1 MSVEESTSTYVN
13 NVSVDI
19 PIRLVSDLPLDGSDT
34 FDVIAVVGNK
44 DTVRINWNNL
54 SSNSV
59 QQTHTIPVGPGIASG
74 VAPNTITLAV
84 DKGGLYV
91 SDGSEWRKTFT
102 YSDNWDDLEPSE
114 DGREA
119 RFLLVNKPMSL
130 SDEEIGYVK
139 ESLNIGIATSVKE
152 GLVKGHDNT
161 TDATKEDYVP
171 NAVRVDTNG
180 TMYVNV
186 AHPASE
192 ANPSGIPGIV
202 TLKDYYDADSV
213 SDGIHAVTENY
224 VREAINNYGETV
236 KLPIATTEQVG
247 VVQAIEGSPIKVDS
261 GGRISIDTA
270 THAQQGVVYVDNNK
284 DTSVDS
290 HAASVGLVKEMLT
303 SEINPV
309 KTTIA
314 GDSLGMVRVPG
325 NTAITIDSSGVISVR
340 SAANSGAEGI
350 VNIIQELSPSVE
362 YSNDTT
368 GNTAVTPQAITDY
381 VDYRLEHLDE
391 SLPKATATTLGAI
404 MTGAGVTTD
413 SNGVLTLTNAT
424 PQTIGGVYVQLAE
437 DDENEI
443 TPASVPTVS
452 RVREMIGDISGTSA
466 GVAST
471 SSYGVVKLSTSIIED
486 GAKIGVNSYGQ
497 LIAEKTSISGGF
509 IDGEVGLAKY
519 NELGLVALS
528 ANKTVSNTANSPGLP
543 IGANSTGMLYVDASA
558 SAATTNKLGL
568 VKLSVPSGVL
578 NSSDPGVGVD
588 ENGKLRVNLSGTSSG
603 GSTSYY
609 MYETSKPS
617 DPVNLYYYKDG
628 AYNMPFVYTATS
640 SKKGVVLLG
649 TSTII
654 KGGTPVGVD
663 DSGRL
668 SVAINLSGG
677 GDDSSATIGTATST
691 SAGVVKLAQ
700 DERITGGLPIGLNA
714 NGQLVVASSSTN
726 LSSATTSIM
735 GGVKLSSADTYQD
748 LYGRVGLNNN
758 NQIVVAPATYSTPG
772 VVKIAGST
780 FDAGDNYSLVGR
792 SPEGALAVKVTG
804 GSSSP
809 SAGTVEVSAPLT
821 VKLVEKEDVA
831 GYIVT
836 MTGGFV
842 QMNDGSLVKVDP
854 VTEEDNVIID
864 PVAGQM
870 LKLKVY
876 INKDGEA
883 VAKLQLTSDT
893 KVLTC
898 KPLLV

>member
-1 MSVEESTSTYVN
+1 MSTIQFKPAPE
-13 NVSVDI
+13 
-19 PIRLVSDLPLDGSDT
+19 LPLSSSGT
-34 FDVIAVVGNK
+34 FDVIAVTGNK

-54 SSNSV
+54 QSGSV
-59 QQTHTIPVGPGIASG
+59 QQTQSIPTEAGTAPG
-74 VAPNTITLAV
+74 TQYITLAA
-84 DKGGLYV
+84 DSSGLYV

-102 YSDNWDDLEPSE
+102 YGTHWEDLEPAE
-114 DGREA
+114 DGSETRA
-119 RFLLVNKPMSL
+119 LLVNKTMDL
-130 SDEEIGYVK
+130 SETEVGNVR
-139 ESLNIGIATSVKE
+139 ESLNIGIATVETE
-152 GLVKGHDNT
+152 GLVKGYSNT
-161 TDATKEDYVP
+161 SDATAEDYIP
-171 NAVRVDTNG
+171 NAVRVDADG
-180 TMYVNV
+180 TMLVNIAV
-186 AHPASE
+186 PASE
-192 ANPSGIPGIV
+192 ANPTGIPGIV
-202 TLKDYYDADSV
+202 TLKNYYDADSV
-213 SDGIHAVTENY
+213 GDSVSAVTESYVQGAIDNY
-224 VREAINNYGETV
+224 SKTV

-247 VVQAIEGSPIKVDS
+247 VVQAIEGSPIKVDA
-261 GGRISIDTA
+261 GGRISIDIA
-270 THAQQGVVYVDNNK
+270 TDSEQGVVYLDSDK

-303 SEINPV
+303 GEINPIR
-309 KTTIA
+309 TTIA
-314 GDSLGMVRVPG
+314 GDDLGLVRVPG
-325 NTAITIDSSGVISVR
+325 NTPITIDSAGVIGVR
-340 SAANSGAEGI
+340 SAANSGAEGVVSI
-350 VNIIQELSPSVE
+350 LQELNTSVE

-368 GNTAVTPQAITDY
+368 GNTAVTPQAVTDY

-404 MTGAGVTTD
+404 ITGNGVITD
-413 SNGVLTLTNAT
+413 EEGVLTLTNAT
-424 PQTIGGVYVQLAE
+424 PSTIGGVYVQLAE
-437 DDENEI
+437 GDGNET

-452 RVREMIGDISGTSA
+452 RVLELLRESSGTGSVGEA
-466 GVAST
+466 TQSK
-471 SSYGVVKLSTSIIED
+471 YGVVRLSTSIIED
-486 GAKIGVNSYGQ
+486 GAKIGVNSAGQ
-497 LIAEKTSISGGF
+497 LMAERTSISSGT

-528 ANKTVSNTANSPGLP
+528 SSSTVSNTANNPGLP
-543 IGANSTGMLYVDASA
+543 IGASSTGMIYVDAKA

-578 NSSDPGVGVD
+578 NASDPGVGVD

-603 GSTSYY
+603 GATSYY

-617 DPVNLYYYKDG
+617 EPVNLYYYKDG

-677 GDDSSATIGTATST
+677 GDSTSTTIGTATST

-700 DERITGGLPIGLNA
+700 DELIAGGLPIGVNA

-726 LSSATTSIM
+726 LSSATTNII
-735 GGVKLSSADTYQD
+735 GGVKLSSSETYQD

-758 NQIVVAPATYSTPG
+758 NQIVVAPATYSVPG
-772 VVKIAGST
+772 VVKVAGST

-809 SAGTVEVSAPLT
+809 SSGTIEVSAPLT

-854 VTEEDNVIID
+854 VTVEDNVIID
-864 PVAGQM
+864 PAAGQM

-876 INKDGEA
+876 INKEGEA

>member
-1 MSVEESTSTYVN
+1 MSAEESTSTYAN

-19 PIRLVSDLPLDGSDT
+19 PIRLVSDLPISGSDT
-34 FDVIAVVGNK
+34 FDIIAVVGNK

-54 SSNSV
+54 SSNGV

-84 DKGGLYV
+84 DNGGLYV

-130 SDEEIGYVK
+130 SDEEIDNVK
-139 ESLNIGIATSVKE
+139 ESLNIGIATVDTE
-152 GLVKGHDNT
+152 GLVKSHDNT
-161 TDATKEDYVP
+161 TNATKDDYIP

-180 TMYVNV
+180 TMYVNM

-192 ANPSGIPGIV
+192 ANPNGIPGIV
-202 TLKDYYDADSV
+202 TLKDYYDSDSV
-213 SDGIHAVTENY
+213 SDGVYAVTENY

-236 KLPIATTEQVG
+236 KLPIATTAQVG

-270 THAQQGVVYVDNNK
+270 TQNTQGVVYIDNNK
-284 DTSVDS
+284 NTSVDS

-314 GDSLGMVRVPG
+314 GDALGMVRVPG
-325 NTAITIDSSGVISVR
+325 NTAITIDSTGVIGVR

-350 VNIIQELSPSVE
+350 VNIIQELNPSVE

-368 GNTAVTPQAITDY
+368 GNTAVTPQAVTDY

-452 RVREMIGDISGTSA
+452 RVREMIGDISSTSV

-471 SSYGVVKLSTSIIED
+471 NSYGVVKLSTSIIED

-497 LIAEKTSISGGF
+497 LIAEKTSVSGGI

-528 ANKTVSNTANSPGLP
+528 SSNTVSGTSNNPGLP
-543 IGANSTGMLYVDASA
+543 IGANSTGMIYVDANA
-558 SAATTNKLGL
+558 STATTNKLGL
-568 VKLSVPSGVL
+568 VKLSVPSGIL
-578 NSSDPGVGVD
+578 NSSAPGVGVD

-603 GSTSYY
+603 SATSYY
-609 MYETSKPS
+609 MYETSKPA

-628 AYNMPFVYTATS
+628 AYNMPFVYTATA

-649 TSTII
+649 TSTVI

-677 GDDSSATIGTATST
+677 GDNPSTIGTATST
-691 SAGVVKLAQ
+691 SAGVVKLSQ
-700 DERITGGLPIGLNA
+700 DERITGGLPIGVND

-726 LSSATTSIM
+726 LSSATTTIL
-735 GGVKLSSADTYQD
+735 GGVKLSSSETYQD
-748 LYGRVGLNNN
+748 VYGRVGLNNN
-758 NQIVVAPATYSTPG
+758 NQIVVAPATYSVPG
-772 VVKIAGST
+772 VVKVAGST

-792 SPEGALAVKVTG
+792 SPEGALAVRVTG

-809 SAGTVEVSAPLT
+809 SAGTAEVSAPLT
-821 VKLVEKEDVA
+821 VKLVEKEDVT

-854 VTEEDNVIID
+854 VTEEDNVVID
-864 PVAGQM
+864 PVAGQV

-876 INKDGEA
+876 VNQEGEA
-883 VAKLQLTSDT
+883 VAKLQLTTST